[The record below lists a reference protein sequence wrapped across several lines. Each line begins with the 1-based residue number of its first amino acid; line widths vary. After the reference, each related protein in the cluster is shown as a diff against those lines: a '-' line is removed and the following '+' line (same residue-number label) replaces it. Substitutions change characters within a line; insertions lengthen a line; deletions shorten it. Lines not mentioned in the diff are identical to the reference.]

1 MAQIHSKAGLKN
13 RRHVFADRLE
23 AGRVL
28 GQMLAPAYAGADDL
42 VLLPIP
48 MGGVPVAV
56 RIREAL
62 GGSMD
67 LMIVRKIQIPGNTE
81 AGFGAMT
88 SEGDVF
94 LNEALLAHLELG
106 QEQVARQEAAVRAD
120 LQARERCLRGGRPF
134 PELAGR
140 TVVLVDDGLASGFTM
155 KAAVY
160 LVNKRR
166 AGHTIVAVPTAP
178 KRTIDDLAAACDEI
192 YCPNVREGYSFAVA
206 DAYRNWH
213 DLDEGEVVAMLDR
226 SEEIPPAARPA
237 PEADWK
243 GAP

>member
-13 RRHVFADRLE
+13 RRRVFADRFE

-28 GQMLAPAYAGADDL
+28 GDMLAPAYTGARDL

-48 MGGVPVAV
+48 MGGVPAAV

-62 GGSMD
+62 GGAMD

-106 QEQVARQEAAVRAD
+106 PEQVARQEASVRAD
-120 LQARERCLRGGRPF
+120 LQDRERRLRGGRPF
-134 PELAGR
+134 PDLAGR
-140 TVVLVDDGLASGFTM
+140 TVILVDDGLASGFTM

-160 LVNKRR
+160 RVNKRR
-166 AGHTIVAVPTAP
+166 AGRTIVAVPTAP
-178 KRTIDDLAAACDEI
+178 QRTIDDLAAACDEI
-192 YCPNVREGYSFAVA
+192 YCPNVREGFSFAVA

-213 DLDEGEVVAMLDR
+213 DLTEGEVLAMLDR
-226 SEEIPPAARPA
+226 AEGFAPAAGHKPKVH
-237 PEADWK
+237 WK